1 MIAKRIVVE
10 GWVQDVG
17 YRDYVL
23 RVAVL
28 AGICGTVRNR
38 SDGSVEIIAEG
49 VEDTVLPFIEGLKS
63 DVNQELGGCMAK
75 VTRISEEEVPFTG
88 FTEFRVKR

>member
-1 MIAKRIVVE
+1 MIARRVVVE

-23 RVAVL
+23 RVAVM

-49 VEDTVLPFIEGLKS
+49 EEDKVLSFIKGLKP
-63 DVNQELGGCMAK
+63 DVNKELGGCMAK
-75 VTRISEEEVPFTG
+75 VTRVSEEEIPVMG
-88 FTEFRVKR
+88 FTEFRIK